1 MKQEKSTKHHIF
13 IKLKR
18 CEEHQLKRK
27 KTDPES
33 GATFMEVL
41 VTLAIIAILM
51 TTIALAIGPI
61 IDNARHTAA
70 KSDIS
75 AMNIALTTY
84 YAQNFDYPDES
95 EWKQAIAPFLTKEIK
110 TDPWGSDYMYMKPGP
125 NDLAYGIY
133 SAGKDKVPDSDDDI
147 RSWEI

>member
-1 MKQEKSTKHHIF
+1 MKQEKSNKHHLH
-13 IKLKR
+13 KNRER
-18 CEEHQLKRK
+18 CK

-33 GATFMEVL
+33 GATFMEIL

-61 IDNARHTAA
+61 IENARVTAA
-70 KSDIS
+70 KSDIK
-75 AMNIALTTY
+75 AIETALTAY
-84 YAQNFDYPDES
+84 YAQNFEYPNES
-95 EWKQAIAPFLTKEIK
+95 DWKQEIGHLLTKKIEN
-110 TDPWGSDYMYMKPGP
+110 DPWQSEYKYINPGP
-125 NDLAYGIY
+125 DDLPYGIY

>member
-1 MKQEKSTKHHIF
+1 MKQEKSTKHHGC
-13 IKLKR
+13 K
-18 CEEHQLKRK
+18 ENQLKRK

-61 IDNARHTAA
+61 IDGARVTAA

-75 AMNIALTTY
+75 AMKVALTTY
-84 YAQNFDYPDES
+84 FAQNFAYPDET
-95 EWKQAIAPFLTKEIK
+95 EWKQAIQQYLNKPIN
-110 TDPWGSDYMYMKPGP
+110 TDPWGNEYVYLNPGP
-125 NDLAYGIY
+125 DDLEYGIY
-133 SAGKDKVPDSDDDI
+133 SAGKDKIPDNDDDI